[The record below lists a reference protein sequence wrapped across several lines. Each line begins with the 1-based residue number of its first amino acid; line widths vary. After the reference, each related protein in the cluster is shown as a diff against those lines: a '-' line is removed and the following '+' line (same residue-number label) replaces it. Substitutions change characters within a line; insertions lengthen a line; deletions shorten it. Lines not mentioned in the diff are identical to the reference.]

1 MSKINEYLENNY
13 NKFPEYTGI
22 VYREENQYKELTN
35 RELKEY
41 VNSVVSYL
49 KEYKNKKVAIIGNN
63 KLEWIIS
70 FLAVYGY
77 IGDAILIDKEIDNEQ
92 LNCVFNKVKPD
103 LIIVDNEIKL
113 NLEDYTAIT
122 FSDIAKNMI
131 IKSEFILNNNS
142 KGNLYLHTSGTTGEP
157 KIIKLTENNV
167 FSSIKELNDK
177 WEVTEK
183 DACLFIIPLYHVYAL
198 ISMLHALYA
207 GCSIILEYDYK
218 NLTKV
223 LQQTRPT
230 LFLGVPLM
238 YNKIKDTILS
248 HNEKIIRALI
258 VFSNLCLKIKID
270 IRKQVF
276 KKVHNYFGGR
286 YFFGCSAGSLLSYD
300 TSKFFN
306 DIGLPVYNVYGMT
319 ETSGAIAMNYKRNNR
334 YDSVGKILD
343 LNSVKIYNRDTD
355 GVGEIWVKGANVF
368 DGYIDDDKQE
378 YLKDGFFNT
387 GDIGYVKDDFLYVIG
402 RKKNILIGDNGKN
415 ISPEELNKKI
425 LAFKGINDCNVI
437 MKNNYLTAIVNT
449 ELSEEE
455 LKKIIN
461 KINSQ
466 LPKYKRISN
475 FEITNK
481 NIK

>member
-1 MSKINEYLENNY
+1 MSKINEYLENNC
-13 NKFPEYTGI
+13 NKFPEHVGI
-22 VYREENQYKELTN
+22 VYRENNQYKELTN
-35 RELKEY
+35 RELKKY

-49 KEYKNKKVAIIGNN
+49 KEYKNKKVAIIGSN
-63 KLEWIIS
+63 KLEWLIS
-70 FLAVYGY
+70 FLAVFGY
-77 IGDAILIDKEIDNEQ
+77 IGDAILIDKEIDDEQ
-92 LNCVFNKVKPD
+92 LKCIFNKVKPD
-103 LIIVDNEIKL
+103 LIIIDDEISL
-113 NLEDYTAIT
+113 RLDTYPVVT
-122 FSDIAKNMI
+122 FSDISKNMTN
-131 IKSEFILNNNS
+131 KSESCLNNNG

-157 KIIKLTENNV
+157 KVIKLNENNV

-198 ISMLHALYA
+198 ISMFHALYA

-223 LQQTRPT
+223 LHETKPT

-248 HNEKIIRALI
+248 HNEKVIRALI
-258 VFSNLCLKIKID
+258 VFSNLCLKLKID
-270 IRKQVF
+270 IRKKIF

-306 DIGLPVYNVYGMT
+306 NIGLPVYNVYGMT
-319 ETSGAIAMNYKRNNR
+319 ETSGAIAMNYKRNNK

-343 LNSVKIYNRDTD
+343 FNSVKIYNKDDD
-355 GVGEIWVKGANVF
+355 GVGEIWVKGPNVF
-368 DGYIDDDKQE
+368 DGYIDDKQE
-378 YLKDGFFNT
+378 YLKDGFFDT
-387 GDIGYVKDDFLYVIG
+387 GDVGYVKDDFLYVIG

-425 LAFKGINDCNVI
+425 LEFKGINDCNVI

-449 ELSEEE
+449 ELSKNE
-455 LKKIIN
+455 LKGIID
-461 KINSQ
+461 KVNSK